1 MRRYLYTRR
10 STDNW
15 SQVELTN
22 VIGYFILFFL
32 FLLVNQIGYFLFYF
46 ILLGEYQKHES
57 NWIPIQ
63 GAVSTLIW
71 KGWYN
76 WILRAISVDLNFVPN
91 TAVKVFFGTFNYRCY
106 LVTTKLSISWI
117 EMIDTKR
124 IHIQFNLYI
133 LVL

>member
-46 ILLGEYQKHES
+46 ILLREYQKHES

-63 GAVSTLIW
+63 GAVSTLI
-71 KGWYN
+71 
-76 WILRAISVDLNFVPN
+76 
-91 TAVKVFFGTFNYRCY
+91 
-106 LVTTKLSISWI
+106 
-117 EMIDTKR
+117 
-124 IHIQFNLYI
+124 
-133 LVL
+133 